1 MDLVGYLYKNNAL
14 LRICKIFYKNFDIY
28 VYESI

>member
-1 MDLVGYLYKNNAL
+1 MDLVGYFYKYKTL
-14 LRICKIFYKNFDIY
+14 LQICKIFYKNFDIY